1 MVMTLGWFTPEVL
14 GSRAGPG
21 STGLICS
28 GEGHRLGWPPG
39 RGGLMLEVRRDHRC
53 CDRFAATS
61 TAERTSRRR
70 LLKDAVFR
78 PQDAAPGE
86 AAAGFPAPGDLPR
99 AITGVVHDISP
110 HVLVIG
116 NGASHTRIALTA
128 GATAW
133 RGGPLDPAGVQ
144 PGDNA
149 VVRLHRS
156 QRGVADRIWANIG
169 RVTGTIIERAGDSL
183 LVDEGATKPR
193 QVVTIPE
200 RSLGRI
206 QVRFPNLEPGYLID
220 VIGLRRHAALEAR
233 IPSTSQPA
241 YPVDRLPAPPMV
253 AGHVP
258 ATISGSA
265 TWHEP
270 FEEPPGLLGASYP
283 AVDPEAGCAE
293 DPVGMIAPRF
303 ARMPYLAIGSRLL
316 IRNDCTGS
324 ACLLPVTGCAAVA
337 RLFNDRC
344 VTCGTSPRGRVA
356 DLTLASFVALGGE
369 LERGCFNA
377 TITIGR

>member
-1 MVMTLGWFTPEVL
+1 M
-14 GSRAGPG
+14 
-21 STGLICS
+21 
-28 GEGHRLGWPPG
+28 
-39 RGGLMLEVRRDHRC
+39 MLEVRRDNRC
-53 CDRFAATS
+53 CDRFAVTK
-61 TAERTSRRR
+61 TAVRASRRR
-70 LLKDAVFR
+70 LLRDAVFT
-78 PQDAAPGE
+78 PQNALADDAGTGSPLPCE
-86 AAAGFPAPGDLPR
+86 LPR
-99 AITGVVHDISP
+99 AITGTVRDVSP

-116 NGASHTRIALTA
+116 NGANDARITLTA

-133 RGGPLDPAGVQ
+133 RGGPLDPVGVQ
-144 PGDNA
+144 PGDHA

-169 RVTGTIIERAGDSL
+169 RVTGTIIDRSADSM

-193 QVVTIPE
+193 QVVTIPW
-200 RSLGRI
+200 RSRGRI

-220 VIGLRRHAALEAR
+220 VIGLRRRGSLEAR
-233 IPSTSQPA
+233 VPATSQPA
-241 YPVDRLPAPPMV
+241 YPVGRLPPPAML

-258 ATISGSA
+258 SAISGSA

-270 FEEPPGLLGASYP
+270 FEEPPGLLGALYP
-283 AVDPEAGCAE
+283 ALDPESGCAE
-293 DPVGMIAPRF
+293 EPLGANSPRF
-303 ARMPYLAIGSRLL
+303 VRMPYLAVGSRLL

-324 ACLLPVTGCAAVA
+324 SCALPVTGCAAVG

-377 TITIGR
+377 TITMGR